1 MTRFSQT
8 SRRSFLSSLAILSA
22 GVAFGSAA
30 DFFPGEESR
39 PDLQKQWNN
48 FWKEH
53 GGKPFLELIQ
63 LRDNAIIKP
72 CNGHFYKPGKMI
84 YFPHSNILAQP
95 TWVFWG
101 KEKTKP
107 SDVIITFFKIDPGYE
122 KILRIN
128 RFELEALCVLFSD
141 KNEIGSMPILNETM
155 PFDACSE
162 NAGWKLKV
170 KTSVNKWQNAQ
181 IFTTFSKD
189 KIAIEK
195 KLFYHIKLT

>member
-1 MTRFSQT
+1 MIRHSQT

-22 GVAFGSAA
+22 GAAFGSAA
-30 DFFPGEESR
+30 DFYPVDRSI

-53 GGKPFLELIQ
+53 GGKPFHELIQ
-63 LRDNAIIKP
+63 LCDHAIIKP

-84 YFPHSNILAQP
+84 YFSHANILAQP
-95 TWVFWG
+95 TWVYWG
-101 KEKTKP
+101 KEKNKP
-107 SDVIITFFKIDPGYE
+107 SDVIITFLKNDPGNE

-128 RFELEALCVLFSD
+128 RFELEAMSVLFSD
-141 KNEIGSMPILNETM
+141 KNEKTSIPILNETL
-155 PFDACSE
+155 PFRASIE
-162 NAGWKLKV
+162 NSGWKLKI
-170 KTSVNKWQNAQ
+170 KTRINKWQNAQ
-181 IFTTFSKD
+181 ISTTFSKD